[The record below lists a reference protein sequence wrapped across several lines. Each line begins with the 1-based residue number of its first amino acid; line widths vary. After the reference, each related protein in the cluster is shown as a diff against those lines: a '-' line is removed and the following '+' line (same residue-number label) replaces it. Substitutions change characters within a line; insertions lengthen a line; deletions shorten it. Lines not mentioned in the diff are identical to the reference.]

1 MDTQGQRQLALNMDQ
16 GLRRDE
22 LHDSPRRQP
31 VQVDAPRHE
40 RVLVLPQRRHD
51 CLKPPERLPRVDD
64 CGNAARFED
73 PRRLIHKNRSVTLV

>member
-22 LHDSPRRQP
+22 LHDSPRHQP

-40 RVLVLPQRRHD
+40 

-73 PRRLIHKNRSVTLV
+73 PRRLIHKNRSMTLV